1 MLFYGGSLFPA
12 WRGNVLVGGLS
23 SQAIVRLTVDGTRIA
38 NEERIAMR
46 RRIRDIIEAPDG
58 AVLVLVDAKSG
69 ELLRLTPQAARPAAA
84 PVRRR

>member
-1 MLFYGGSLFPA
+1 
-12 WRGNVLVGGLS
+12 
-23 SQAIVRLTVDGTRIA
+23 
-38 NEERIAMR
+38 MR
-46 RRIRDIIEAPDG
+46 RRIRDVIEAPDG